1 MAKQFFSKEAQAQI
15 VAAIQSAEKATSG
28 EIRVH
33 VEPKTDLAPIDRAKI
48 VFDNLGMGKTNLK
61 NAVLLYLSFED
72 RKFAIIGDS
81 GIHEKVGDDF
91 WQAEKE
97 LLKTYFSKNEFANGL
112 ALAIT
117 HVGEKLKAYFPYQ
130 ENDVNE
136 LSNEISFGG
145 ETNE

>member
-1 MAKQFFSKEAQAQI
+1 MAKQFFSKAEQAQI

-28 EIRVH
+28 EIRLH
-33 VEPKTDLAPIDRAKI
+33 VEPKTDLAPMDRAKI
-48 VFDNLGMGKTNLK
+48 VFDNLGMGNTELK
-61 NAVLLYLSFED
+61 NAVLLYLSFKD

-91 WQAEKE
+91 WQAEKD
-97 LLKTYFSKNEFANGL
+97 LLKNYFSKKEFANGL
-112 ALAIT
+112 SLAIE
-117 HVGEKLKAYFPYQ
+117 HVGEKLKAFFPYQ